1 MSNKREG
8 KDTGRSCRSG
18 GFSLVELI
26 IVLIILGYTGAMLI
40 GYMNTTVPQSW
51 APLEWMRE
59 EAEIGSILEQ
69 ATAEYFRTVND
80 DSVGGDAAGQFDSYV
95 SSLRSTVSA
104 LSPPENGSIQTS
116 EVCFNSSGILSAG
129 CAAEQVPLVWVQVT
143 DENGRRY
150 HTLLAKTRNCDV
162 GANICD
168 PPGVH

>member
-1 MSNKREG
+1 MSTRREG
-8 KDTGRSCRSG
+8 KDSGRNTRTN

-26 IVLIILGYTGAMLI
+26 IVLIIIGYTGAMLI

-80 DSVGGDAAGQFDSYV
+80 DSVGGDAPGNFQSYV
-95 SSLRSTVSA
+95 SGLRSTVKA
-104 LSPPENGSIQTS
+104 MIPPENGSIDAR
-116 EVCFNSSGILSAG
+116 EVCFNSSGVLSAG

-162 GANICD
+162 GTNICD